1 MSYGDVVVQRVRD
14 SVDDE
19 YQEQIA
25 HQSAS
30 VGMQY
35 NFLGSLLTAA
45 ALAWILPGNYSWSS
59 MAVMLVPML
68 MGTAASQRWMK
79 RRAPRPR
86 YAQLSPQEWIVG
98 VPLIGV
104 MLAGILVRAYDGD
117 LWTAA
122 GMVTGGVLGG
132 FAGAWFG
139 NCAANYTRAQD
150 ERRLEAA
157 LED

>member
-1 MSYGDVVVQRVRD
+1 
-14 SVDDE
+14 
-19 YQEQIA
+19 
-25 HQSAS
+25 
-30 VGMQY
+30 
-35 NFLGSLLTAA
+35 
-45 ALAWILPGNYSWSS
+45 
-59 MAVMLVPML
+59 ML

-86 YAQLSPQEWIVG
+86 YARLSPQEWIVG

-139 NCAANYTRAQD
+139 NRAANYTRAQD

>member
-1 MSYGDVVVQRVRD
+1 MSYGDFVVQRVRD
-14 SVDDE
+14 TVDDE

-30 VGMQY
+30 VGMMY
-35 NFLGSLLTAA
+35 SYLGSLLTAA
-45 ALAWILPGNYSWSS
+45 ALAWILPGNYSWLSLV
-59 MAVMLVPML
+59 VMNVPIL
-68 MGTAASQRWMK
+68 IGIGASQGWMK

-86 YAQLSPQEWIVG
+86 YARISTHEWIVG

-104 MLAGILVRAYDGD
+104 ILAGILVRVFDGD

-132 FAGAWFG
+132 IAGAWFG
-139 NCAANYTRAQD
+139 SRTANYVRAHD
-150 ERRLEAA
+150 ERRLDAA